1 MELKQFSSASPLFV
15 GVVVFIADDDND
27 DITVVIVAVSSYT
40 NERNGM
46 LSHYIYIYFQSQSH
60 YMSFAL

>member
-1 MELKQFSSASPLFV
+1 MELEQFSSASPLFV

-46 LSHYIYIYFQSQSH
+46 LSHYIYIFK
-60 YMSFAL
+60 AKVIT